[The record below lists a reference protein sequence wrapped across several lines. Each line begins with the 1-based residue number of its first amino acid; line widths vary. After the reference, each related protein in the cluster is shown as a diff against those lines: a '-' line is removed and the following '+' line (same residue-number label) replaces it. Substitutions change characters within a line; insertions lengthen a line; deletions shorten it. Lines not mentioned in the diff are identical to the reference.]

1 MTTKRALALLTVIML
16 LFSLP
21 TVAFAQ
27 QTPPHIFVGTAF
39 DVSGGTVSAGTIVAA
54 FINGTEQGSATVQ
67 AGGKY
72 QMQVSQGPGTL
83 ITFKIGSFNASQTFV
98 WEQGGVTLLNLNSVG
113 GVTVVPTPVASVQG
127 PQGEVGPE
135 GPQGSAG
142 PRGDQGPAGAAGSAG
157 LSGRD
162 GEVGAQGPDGPRGGA
177 GEVGP
182 EGPAGGTLLSIIAL
196 ILSAVAAIVAILA
209 FLKPKTQGN

>member
-16 LFSLP
+16 LYSLP
-21 TVAFAQ
+21 TVVNAQ
-27 QTPPHIFVGTAF
+27 ENPPQVLVGTAF
-39 DVSGGTVSAGTIVAA
+39 DVSGGTVSAGTIVTAY
-54 FINGTEQGSATVQ
+54 INGVEQGSATVR
-67 AGGKY
+67 AGGEY
-72 QMQVSQGPGTL
+72 TLQVRRGSGTV
-83 ITFKIGSFNASQTFV
+83 ITFKIGSFNASQTFT
-98 WEQGGVTLLNLNSVG
+98 WEQGGIDLLNLNAVG
-113 GVTVVPTPVASVQG
+113 GVTVVPPPVASVQG

-157 LSGRD
+157 LPGRD
-162 GEVGAQGPDGPRGGA
+162 GEVGAQGTDGPRGGA

-209 FLKPKTQGN
+209 FLKPKT

>member
-1 MTTKRALALLTVIML
+1 MTTKRALALLTVMIF

-27 QTPPHIFVGTAF
+27 QTPPQVLVGTAF
-39 DVSGGTVSAGTIVAA
+39 DVSGGPVSAGTVVAA
-54 FINGTEQGSATVQ
+54 YINGEAKGSATVG

-72 QMQVSQGPGTL
+72 LMQVSQGAGTL
-83 ITFKIGSFNASQTFV
+83 ITFKIGNFNASQTFT
-98 WEQGGVTLLNLNSVG
+98 WEQGGVDSLDLNAVA
-113 GVTVVPTPVASVQG
+113 GVTVAPTPVASVQG